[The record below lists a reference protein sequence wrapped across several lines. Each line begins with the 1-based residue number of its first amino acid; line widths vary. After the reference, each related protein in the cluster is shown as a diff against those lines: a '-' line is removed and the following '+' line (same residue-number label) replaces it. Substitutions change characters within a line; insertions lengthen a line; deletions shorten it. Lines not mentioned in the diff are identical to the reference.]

1 MMIAALI
8 AGTVFAADFAASAQ
22 DSTNTP
28 PAGARPPGGPRGR
41 FDMIATQLALTDD
54 QKAKAKPIFD
64 EMSQKMADLRKDTT
78 VQGQDRR
85 AKAKEIRDDATT
97 KLKDVLT
104 PEQFAKWE
112 KMAQGNRRPPGGPGA
127 PPAATPP
134 AAPPPATTPPA
145 TPPQQ

>member
-1 MMIAALI
+1 MMAALI
-8 AGTVFAADFAASAQ
+8 AGTMFATDVAVRAQ
-22 DSTNTP
+22 DSTNTPP

-54 QKAKAKPIFD
+54 QKAKAKPIFE
-64 EMSQKMADLRKDTT
+64 EMSQKMADLRKNTS
-78 VQGQDRR
+78 VQGADRR
-85 AKAKEIRDDATT
+85 AKAKEIRDAATT

-112 KMAQGNRRPPGGPGA
+112 KMAQGNRRPPGSAGA

-134 AAPPPATTPPA
+134 AAPPAATPPA

>member
-1 MMIAALI
+1 
-8 AGTVFAADFAASAQ
+8 
-22 DSTNTP
+22 
-28 PAGARPPGGPRGR
+28 
-41 FDMIATQLALTDD
+41 MIATQLALTDD